1 MAFAIVT
8 DSSSNLTE
16 EVIDQFDLHILPL
29 TFMVDG
35 EEHHSYLKGQKTDLK
50 QFYTMMREG
59 KVITTSLPNL
69 KDSRELLEGL
79 LASGQD
85 VLYITERCVFRL
97 VEGGLELIEI
107 APGVDLERDVLAH
120 MDFVPA
126 ISPELKLMDARIFAD
141 APMVIR
147 EEIVSGVRPALE
159 TAECAKSTAAVAA

>member
-59 KVITTSLPNL
+59 QGHHDVAAES
-69 KDSRELLEGL
+69 EGL
-79 LASGQD
+79 PRAAGGASCLGPGCA
-85 VLYITERCVFRL
+85 LHRVF
-97 VEGGLELIEI
+97 
-107 APGVDLERDVLAH
+107 
-120 MDFVPA
+120 
-126 ISPELKLMDARIFAD
+126 
-141 APMVIR
+141 
-147 EEIVSGVRPALE
+147 
-159 TAECAKSTAAVAA
+159 